1 MLFPVRGNNL
11 VLTRPPVLTMVL
23 EATPVIALGAMRE
36 ILVTRISMSAQV
48 LLLVSMMEHAM

>member
-1 MLFPVRGNNL
+1 M
-11 VLTRPPVLTMVL
+11 LTRPPVLTMVL